1 MVESIRSGD
10 IGTVFQ
16 ITIRESG
23 VAKDVSAATTMELKF
38 QTPDGT
44 ILVHDAVFASD
55 GTNGI
60 IEATGATGN
69 FSQVGPWGIQAHL
82 IFSSGDWYSSRG
94 CFNVEGNV

>member
-38 QTPDGT
+38 QKPD
-44 ILVHDAVFASD
+44 
-55 GTNGI
+55 GI